1 MKKNN
6 WGRIVNIASIAAFEN
21 MGPVTYCVAK
31 SSLAVYSHVMGR
43 ILASEKKNIVITCIL
58 PGVVK
63 TKTGHWSKVLKN
75 NPEHAEKYLKERCP
89 LGRFG
94 TSKEIADT
102 IVFYCSDLVSF
113 SQGAIIPVDGG
124 QKSVR
129 SMLHPLCFH
138 AYSSGGAKAK
148 TAHFARISKAT
159 GRPLTEMV
167 FFDDLPENVQV
178 ASQQGVTSVLIG
190 RTGLTMAAFK
200 CGLEAFTQRLAQAK
214 EQKQEQKIEAT
225 TSIKE
230 SPNEVQASVSEGQDA
245 SGTSV

>member
-124 QKSVR
+124 QTRNYMSH
-129 SMLHPLCFH
+129 SYL
-138 AYSSGGAKAK
+138 
-148 TAHFARISKAT
+148 
-159 GRPLTEMV
+159 
-167 FFDDLPENVQV
+167 
-178 ASQQGVTSVLIG
+178 
-190 RTGLTMAAFK
+190 
-200 CGLEAFTQRLAQAK
+200 
-214 EQKQEQKIEAT
+214 
-225 TSIKE
+225 
-230 SPNEVQASVSEGQDA
+230 
-245 SGTSV
+245 